1 MVEFVV
7 TMLSLTILAAI
18 VLWYG
23 DKKDKKDKK
32 DKNN

>member
-7 TMLSLTILAAI
+7 VMISLTILAAI

-23 DKKDKKDKK
+23 DKNDDKSNTRKK
-32 DKNN
+32 